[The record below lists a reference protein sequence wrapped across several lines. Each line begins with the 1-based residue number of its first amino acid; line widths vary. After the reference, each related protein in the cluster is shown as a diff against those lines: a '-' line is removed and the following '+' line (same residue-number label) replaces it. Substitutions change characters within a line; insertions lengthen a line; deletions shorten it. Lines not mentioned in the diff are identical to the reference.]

1 MSLEQIRPYLL
12 AGLGLVLILLWQA
25 WQRDYPA
32 RVPAVDV
39 AETTQGGAD
48 PAVQPDLPP
57 SPQSVTAGAS
67 APVPTLPT
75 MQAPVSQAPSVL
87 VETDLISA
95 RISLDGGDLRNLEL
109 LRYPVSL
116 EQPDKAFHL
125 LQERPDN
132 FFIAQSGLLAANG
145 APNHHSRFVAD
156 REDYRL
162 ADGADEL
169 RVRLDWQS
177 DTGLRASKTYI
188 FHRGS
193 YLVDVLFQVENA
205 SGAPWSGRMYGQF
218 QRGIPEDTGGRFIYT
233 YTGGVFSSE
242 EKPYEKVDFDDMAAQ
257 DVGRSVTGG
266 WAAMIQHYFAAA
278 WIPDNKASNHYY
290 TKALPDSRYVLGVI
304 SPERV
309 VSPGTTE
316 EFRLKTYVGPK
327 LQDRLEQAAPGLE
340 RTVDYGWLFFIAQPI
355 YWLLSLIHGVIGNW
369 GWAIILVTVVIKGLF
384 FKLSAASYRSMA
396 KMRKFQPRMVELKE
410 RFGGDRAKLNQAM
423 MELYKKEKIN
433 PLGGCLPIL
442 VQIPVFISLYWVLL
456 ESVELRQADFMLWV
470 HDLSAYDP
478 YYVLPI
484 LMGIS
489 MLIQQKL
496 NPKPPDPVQAKVM
509 MALPFIFTFMFLNFP
524 SGLVLYWFVNNVL
537 SITQQWVITRRIEAQ
552 PA

>member
-1 MSLEQIRPYLL
+1 MSLEQIRPFLL

-32 RVPAVDV
+32 RTPVVDAVSHTNDARSV
-39 AETTQGGAD
+39 A
-48 PAVQPDLPP
+48 QPDLPD
-57 SPQSVTAGAS
+57 SPRSTTAEAS
-67 APVPTLPT
+67 APVPALPT
-75 MQAPVSQAPSVL
+75 MQAQASLAPSVQ
-87 VETDLISA
+87 VETDLIHA

-109 LRYPVSL
+109 RRYPVSL
-116 EQPDKAFHL
+116 EQPDNAFIL

-132 FFIAQSGLLAANG
+132 FFIAQSGLLAAND
-145 APNHHSRFVAD
+145 APNHHSRFVAAH
-156 REDYRL
+156 EEYQL
-162 ADGADEL
+162 ADGSDEL
-169 RVRLDWQS
+169 RVRLDWQN
-177 DTGLRASKTYI
+177 DKGIRASKTYI
-188 FHRGS
+188 FHRDS
-193 YLVDVLFQVENA
+193 YLVEVLFRVENA
-205 SGAPWSGRMYGQF
+205 GDAPWTGRMYGQF
-218 QRGIPEDTGGRFIYT
+218 QRGVPEDTGGRFIYT

-242 EKPYEKVDFDDMAAQ
+242 EKPYEKVDFDDMESQ
-257 DVGRSVTGG
+257 DIGRSISGG

-278 WIPDNKASNHYY
+278 WIPDAKVSNHYY

-304 SPERV
+304 SPEQV
-309 VSPGTTE
+309 VSPGASQ
-316 EFRLKTYVGPK
+316 EFRIKTYIGPK

-355 YWLLSLIHGVIGNW
+355 YWLLSLIHGVVGNW

-410 RFGGDRAKLNQAM
+410 RFGDDRTKLNQAM
-423 MELYKKEKIN
+423 MELYRKEKIN

-456 ESVELRQADFMLWV
+456 ESVELRQAGFMFWV
-470 HDLSAYDP
+470 QDLSAHDP
-478 YYVLPI
+478 YYVLPV

-489 MLIQQKL
+489 MLIQQRL
-496 NPKPPDPVQAKVM
+496 NPAPPDPVQAKVM

-537 SITQQWVITRRIEAQ
+537 SISQQWVITRRIEAQ
-552 PA
+552 PG

>member
-1 MSLEQIRPYLL
+1 MSLEQIRPFLL
-12 AGLGLVLILLWQA
+12 AGLGLVLVLLWQA

-32 RVPAVDV
+32 RTPTAN
-39 AETTQGGAD
+39 EGGITEGAGS
-48 PAVQPDLPP
+48 AIQPDLPDRP
-57 SPQSVTAGAS
+57 RSATASVD
-67 APVPTLPT
+67 APVPVLPT
-75 MQAPVSQAPSVL
+75 MQQAVTRTSTVS
-87 VETDLISA
+87 VETDLIHA

-109 LRYPVSL
+109 RHYPVSL
-116 EQPDKAFHL
+116 KQPDSSFQL

-132 FFIAQSGLLAANG
+132 FFIAQSGMLAADG
-145 APNHHSRFVAD
+145 APNHHSRFVAE
-156 REDYRL
+156 REDYQL
-162 ADGADEL
+162 ADGMDEL
-169 RVRLDWQS
+169 RVRLDWQNDS
-177 DTGLRASKTYI
+177 GLRASKTYV

-193 YLVDVLFQVENA
+193 YLVEVLFRIENA
-205 SGAPWSGRMYGQF
+205 GSAPWSGRMYGQF
-218 QRGIPEDTGGRFIYT
+218 QRGVPEDTGGRFIYT

-242 EKPYEKVDFDDMAAQ
+242 EKPYEKVDFDDMASQ
-257 DVGRSVTGG
+257 DVGRSITGG
-266 WAAMIQHYFAAA
+266 WVAMIQHYFAAA

-309 VSPGTTE
+309 VSPGASQ
-316 EFRLKTYVGPK
+316 EFQLKTYIGPK
-327 LQDRLEQAAPGLE
+327 LQDQLEQAAPGLE

-355 YWLLSLIHGVIGNW
+355 YWLLSFIHGFVGNW

-384 FKLSAASYRSMA
+384 YKLSAASYRSMA

-410 RFGGDRAKLNQAM
+410 RFGDDRAKLNQAM
-423 MELYKKEKIN
+423 MELYRKEKIN

-456 ESVELRQADFMLWV
+456 ESVELRQAGFMFWV
-470 HDLSAYDP
+470 QDLSAHDP

-496 NPKPPDPVQAKVM
+496 NPAPPDPVQAKVM

-524 SGLVLYWFVNNVL
+524 AGLVLYWFVNNVL
-537 SITQQWVITRRIEAQ
+537 SIAQQWVITRRIEAQ
-552 PA
+552 PG